1 MTDLKD
7 ALILDAKLP
16 TPRVYDPEVN
26 PVDLLSRR
34 RELVESIGH
43 DVRTPLAVIS
53 SSAELIALTA
63 VSDNEAL
70 DKAKTVLVESSR
82 RLGRV
87 ASNAIDSERFRI
99 GAAVLEIESIDAADL
114 IEIVSNSLNKR
125 FRAIRINTQISD
137 EIESLQ
143 LHCDSE
149 RIAHAFACC
158 LAFFDRLVKKDIEI
172 RLFLGL
178 DTPAGIVTEN
188 LIELGFEIEADEAL
202 CELLVEAI
210 NSSANLASSLSSSS
224 SNTESESF
232 AESSV
237 RSQRLVASVLEL
249 GIASSVATLHGGQMR
264 VLLSRP
270 GFIRVVMTL
279 PADGSECRDSK
290 EDSEVRNSDCA
301 LGLPDVSS
309 DQSLNL
315 VLLKD
320 YAAETLRQ
328 IIESASLLSQDDFV
342 AGVVKPSKKLI
353 RIKSNADYLLRML
366 GQLLD

>member
-16 TPRVYDPEVN
+16 TPRAFDPEVN
-26 PVDLLSRR
+26 HLDLLSRR
-34 RELVESIGH
+34 RELVEAIGH

-125 FRAIRINTQISD
+125 FRAIRINAQISD

-149 RIAHAFACC
+149 RIAHAFSCC
-158 LAFFDRLVKKDIEI
+158 LAFFDRLVKTDIEI

-178 DTPAGIVTEN
+178 DTPAGMVTEN

-210 NSSANLASSLSSSS
+210 NSSSL
-224 SNTESESF
+224 NTESESY
-232 AESSV
+232 AELSV
-237 RSQRLVASVLEL
+237 HARRLVASALEL
-249 GIASSVATLHGGQMR
+249 GIVSSVATLHGGHMR

-279 PADGSECRDSK
+279 PADGSECRDNT
-290 EDSEVRNSDCA
+290 EDSEGRNSDCS

-309 DQSLNL
+309 DPSQNL

-320 YAAETLRQ
+320 YAAETLCQ
-328 IIESASLLSQDDFV
+328 IIESAELLSQDDLV
-342 AGVVKPSKKLI
+342 AGVAKPAKKLI
-353 RIKSNADYLLRML
+353 RIKSNAESLLKML
-366 GQLLD
+366 GQFLD